1 MDTSNIYIYICIY
14 MLRFLICWR
23 RERERGT
30 DSIAEKRRGRGGPKE
45 TDERE
50 PMPANG
56 LD

>member
-1 MDTSNIYIYICIY
+1 